1 MTKHPAEVDVAVLI
15 LFFTRPEAL
24 RQVFNE
30 VRKARPSRLY
40 LYQDG
45 PRGEQDMAGIEAC
58 RQVVCDEEID
68 WECDV
73 QRNYQTVNAGC
84 DPSNFN
90 AQKWAFSLSDKCIVF
105 EDDSIPSVSFI
116 RFCKEMLDRFE
127 NDERIVMIEGFNTDE
142 VTTDV
147 PDDYFFTTAF
157 SIWGWA
163 SWRRVIDRWDEHYS
177 FLDDAHSMQLVESLM
192 KERNYR
198 PTMHRMAY
206 DHRKTGK
213 AYYESIFWHC
223 MMLNHGLAIMPAKN
237 MINNLGNAAGDN
249 STHYAGSLKTMP
261 KRLRRIFTM
270 KRYELQFPLKHPR
283 YVIENVDYLHR
294 FYRVNAYNHPWIK
307 IQYSLEELW
316 YNLCAGNF
324 SYIGKS
330 LANRVVK
337 LLGKKSYQ

>member
-1 MTKHPAEVDVAVLI
+1 MFYI
-15 LFFTRPEAL
+15 FF
-24 RQVFNE
+24 
-30 VRKARPSRLY
+30 Y
-40 LYQDG
+40 
-45 PRGEQDMAGIEAC
+45 
-58 RQVVCDEEID
+58 
-68 WECDV
+68 
-73 QRNYQTVNAGC
+73 
-84 DPSNFN
+84 
-90 AQKWAFSLSDKCIVF
+90 
-105 EDDSIPSVSFI
+105 
-116 RFCKEMLDRFE
+116 
-127 NDERIVMIEGFNTDE
+127 
-142 VTTDV
+142 
-147 PDDYFFTTAF
+147 
-157 SIWGWA
+157 
-163 SWRRVIDRWDEHYS
+163 EHYS